1 MSDAIR
7 PFKIEVPDAVLAD
20 LRERLV
26 RTRWP
31 DQIPGTGWEYGT
43 ELAYLKQL
51 CESWRTSYDWRKHEA
66 ALNRWPQF
74 ETSID
79 GQRIQFVHARSK
91 HAGAFPLVITH
102 GWPGGVVEFQKILP
116 RLVDPAAH
124 GGEARDAFHVVCPSL
139 PGYGWSGP
147 THERGWDPERMAKA
161 EVELMRRLGH
171 THYGAQGGDWGSLV
185 TSWIGKLDPAHCAG
199 IHLNMLIAP
208 PPPDAKPEALAPE
221 EQQRLAHA
229 AQFQGEGTGYQAIQG
244 TKPQTLAYG
253 LSDSPAGLAGWI
265 VEKFRA
271 WADCQGDVESVF
283 TRDELL
289 TNLTVYWVTGTIN
302 SSTRLYYE
310 MRKSA
315 KLPVLD
321 GRIEVPTGVAVFP
334 KELYNAPR
342 AWAERYYN
350 VTHWSVFSAGGHFAA
365 LERSD
370 ELAADLRK
378 FFRTVR

>member
-1 MSDAIR
+1 MSESIR

-20 LRERLV
+20 LRERLG

-43 ELAYLKQL
+43 ELSYLREL
-51 CESWRTSYDWRKHEA
+51 CEMWRTSYDWRKHEA

-74 ETSID
+74 ETRID
-79 GQRIQFVHARSK
+79 GQVLHFVHARSK
-91 HAGAFPLVITH
+91 HPHALPLILTH
-102 GWPGGVVEFQKILP
+102 GWPGGVVEFQKLLP
-116 RLVDPAAH
+116 LLVDPP
-124 GGEARDAFHVVCPSL
+124 GGARDAFHVVCPSL

-147 THERGWDPERMAKA
+147 THERGWDPERIAKA
-161 EVELMRRLGH
+161 EIELMRRLGH
-171 THYGAQGGDWGSLV
+171 ARYGAQGGDWGSLV

-253 LSDSPAGLAGWI
+253 LNDSPAGLAGWI

-271 WADCQGDVESVF
+271 WSDCKGDVESVI

-310 MRKSA
+310 MRRSA
-315 KLPVLD
+315 KLPFAD
-321 GRIEVPTGVAVFP
+321 GRIELPTGVALFP

-342 AWAERYYN
+342 AWAERYYH
-350 VTHWSVFSAGGHFAA
+350 VTHWSVFESGGHFAA
-365 LERSD
+365 LERPE
-370 ELAADLRK
+370 ELAADLRT
-378 FFRTVR
+378 FFRTLR